1 MPPFIDIHDRIEGA
15 TPADVA
21 AAHRADLAAQGAHG
35 VSYLR
40 HWFSP
45 ATGKVFCLSEG
56 PSAEAVDRVHRASHG
71 LAADQ
76 VLEVVEGS

>member
-1 MPPFIDIHDRIEGA
+1 MPLFIDVHDRIEGV
-15 TPADVA
+15 TTDDLA

-40 HWFSP
+40 YWFSP
-45 ATGKVFCLSEG
+45 STGKVFCLAEG
-56 PSAEAVDRVHRASHG
+56 PDAAAIDAVHRSSHG

-76 VLEVVEGS
+76 ILEVVEGA